1 MGVGPRR
8 TVGIVD
14 YRAGN
19 VRSIA
24 NAFDYLG
31 CEVEIVTREA
41 DLGTVTHLVLPGV
54 GAFGHCAQNL
64 RASGLL
70 PALAQWAMQA
80 KRPLLGIC
88 VGMQLLADASE
99 ELGEHAGL
107 GWIPGR
113 VRRLPAAER
122 GVRLP
127 HVGWNTV
134 RFVARTAGF
143 DAGESEDFYFDHTYG
158 FFGSDPAHVAAEC
171 THGATFAAVVHRD
184 NIVAAQFHPEKSQEA
199 GLRFLRGFLSGT

>member
-1 MGVGPRR
+1 MSVAPRR

-24 NAFDYLG
+24 NAFDHLG
-31 CEVEIVTREA
+31 CDVEIVRRDA
-41 DLGTVTHLVLPGV
+41 DLAAVTHLVLPGV
-54 GAFGHCAQNL
+54 GAFGHCAENL

-70 PALAQWAMQA
+70 PALTRWTLAQR
-80 KRPLLGIC
+80 RPLLGIC
-88 VGMQLLADASE
+88 VGMQLLADAGE

-113 VRRLPAAER
+113 VRRLPAGP

-134 RFVARTAGF
+134 RFVTAAAGF
-143 DAGESEDFYFDHTYG
+143 AAGDCEDFYFDHTYG
-158 FFGSDPAHVAAEC
+158 FFCSDAADVAAEC
-171 THGATFAAVVHRD
+171 AHGATFAAAVRHE
-184 NIVAAQFHPEKSQEA
+184 NILAAQFHPEKSQEA
-199 GLRFLRGFLSGT
+199 GLRFLAGFLAAT

>member
-1 MGVGPRR
+1 MGVAPRR

-24 NAFDYLG
+24 NAFDHLG
-31 CEVEIVTREA
+31 CDVEIVTREA
-41 DLGTVTHLVLPGV
+41 DLGVVTHLVLPGV
-54 GAFGHCAQNL
+54 GAFGHCADNL

-70 PALAQWAMQA
+70 PAITRWALQER
-80 KRPLLGIC
+80 RPLLGIC

-99 ELGEHAGL
+99 ELGEHMGL
-107 GWIPGR
+107 GWIHGR
-113 VRRLPAAER
+113 VLRLPAAER

-134 RFVARTAGF
+134 RFVATAAGYA
-143 DAGESEDFYFDHTYG
+143 AGESEDFYFDHTYG
-158 FFGSDPAHVAAEC
+158 FFCSDPADVAAEC
-171 THGATFAAVVHRD
+171 THGATFAAAVRHENVL
-184 NIVAAQFHPEKSQEA
+184 AAQFRPEKSQEA
-199 GLRFLRGFLSGT
+199 GLRFLGGFLVST

>member
-1 MGVGPRR
+1 MRGAPRR

-31 CEVEIVTREA
+31 CDVQIVTREA
-41 DLGTVTHLVLPGV
+41 DLGVVTHLVLPGV
-54 GAFGHCAQNL
+54 GAFGHCAENL

-70 PALAQWAMQA
+70 PAITRWALQER
-80 KRPLLGIC
+80 RPLLGIC
-88 VGMQLLADASE
+88 VGMQLLADAGE

-107 GWIPGR
+107 GWIRGR
-113 VRRLPAAER
+113 VRRLPITDP

-134 RFVARTAGF
+134 RFVAAVAGF
-143 DAGESEDFYFDHTYG
+143 DAGESEDFYFDHAYG
-158 FFGSDPAHVAAEC
+158 FFCSDPADVAAEC
-171 THGATFAAVVHRD
+171 THGATFAAAVRHENVL
-184 NIVAAQFHPEKSQEA
+184 AAQFHPEKSQEA
-199 GLRFLRGFLSGT
+199 GLRFLGGFLVST

>member
-1 MGVGPRR
+1 MGTAPRR

-24 NAFDYLG
+24 NAFDHLG

-41 DLGTVTHLVLPGV
+41 DLTAVTHLVLPGV
-54 GAFGHCAQNL
+54 GAFGHCAEKL

-70 PALAQWAMQA
+70 PSLMRWALQDR
-80 KRPLLGIC
+80 RPLLGIC
-88 VGMQLLADASE
+88 VGMQLLADAGE

-107 GWIPGR
+107 GWIHGR
-113 VRRLPAAER
+113 VRRLPVAEP

-127 HVGWNTV
+127 HVGWNMV
-134 RFVARTAGF
+134 RFAAAAAGF
-143 DAGESEDFYFDHTYG
+143 EAGESEDFYFDHTYG
-158 FFGSDPAHVAAEC
+158 FFCGDPADVAAEC
-171 THGATFAAVVHRD
+171 THGATFAAVVRRE
-184 NIVAAQFHPEKSQEA
+184 NILAAQFHPEKSQEA
-199 GLRFLRGFLSGT
+199 GLRFLRGFLACV